1 MLSLSNRAEPK
12 DFCESRPPFPVS
24 VGDFVNNSKANP
36 LRAGRQ
42 NADFTSDLPFRLL
55 VDSVRDYAIFLLDPE
70 GHVLTWN
77 AGAEF
82 IKGYAK
88 DEILGKHFSVF
99 YLPEAKKR
107 YSLCEKRERGG
118 GEGVYFSEY
127 LC

>member
-1 MLSLSNRAEPK
+1 M
-12 DFCESRPPFPVS
+12 
-24 VGDFVNNSKANP
+24 NNSKANP

-82 IKGYAK
+82 IKATLRMK
-88 DEILGKHFSVF
+88 FWASTF
-99 YLPEAKKR
+99 PSSTFPKR
-107 YSLCEKRERGG
+107 KRAHGRTVNWSLRLRKAGFRMKAGASRKMAAPSG
-118 GEGVYFSEY
+118 
-127 LC
+127 LR